1 MLEFFNEVKKRLQDR
16 YFLVNISKTFK
27 NSFFIEHWLLLCFK
41 TYFQRTCPYN
51 PILSAQRLLSFN
63 KTISSHH
70 IHISVTSPFCEVAGS
85 PSLQKQPS
93 RGVLRKNCSE
103 NMQQISRRT
112 PMPKCVFETTLRHGC
127 SSVNLLHIFSKL
139 TAVSEPL
146 VHPPLHTYLD
156 EWNFS

>member
-1 MLEFFNEVKKRLQDR
+1 M
-16 YFLVNISKTFK
+16 
-27 NSFFIEHWLLLCFK
+27 
-41 TYFQRTCPYN
+41 FQN
-51 PILSAQRLLSFN
+51 ILSAHLPLQPHLGAQRLLSFN

-156 EWNFS
+156 E